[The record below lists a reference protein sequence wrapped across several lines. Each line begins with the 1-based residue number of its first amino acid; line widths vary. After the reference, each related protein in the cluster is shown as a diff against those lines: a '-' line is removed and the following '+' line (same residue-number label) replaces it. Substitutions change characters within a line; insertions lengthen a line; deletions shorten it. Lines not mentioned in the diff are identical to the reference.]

1 MKKAMCFLACIATL
15 TAVAYA
21 QTDPEKTEAE
31 IQAAWQCAEVSSAE
45 LELEQQRLF
54 ERPEFDEATVTALA
68 QAVWGEWDGGDK
80 TEKAAVVWC
89 ILNRADN
96 WDSTALAEV
105 TAEGQFHGYNSRW
118 PVTDENKAIVE
129 DVLYRH
135 YLESLGVEDVGR
147 VLPKEYMWFHG
158 DNYKNY
164 FRDDYQWPYNT
175 WDWSLE
181 SPYE

>member
-1 MKKAMCFLACIATL
+1 MKKAMCFLACLATL
-15 TAVAYA
+15 TVAAHA
-21 QTDPEKTEAE
+21 QTEPEQTEAQVE
-31 IQAAWQCAEVSSAE
+31 AAWQCASSEAMEAEVQE
-45 LELEQQRLF
+45 LLAK
-54 ERPEFDEATVTALA
+54 PEFDEATVTALA
-68 QAVWGEWDGGDK
+68 QAVWGEWDGGDR

-118 PVTDENKAIVE
+118 PVTEENKAIVE

-135 YLESLGVEDVGR
+135 YLESVGVEDVGR
-147 VLPKEYMWFHG
+147 VLPKEYMWFYG
-158 DNYKNY
+158 DGLDNH
-164 FRDDYQWPYNT
+164 FRDGFRGNYNT